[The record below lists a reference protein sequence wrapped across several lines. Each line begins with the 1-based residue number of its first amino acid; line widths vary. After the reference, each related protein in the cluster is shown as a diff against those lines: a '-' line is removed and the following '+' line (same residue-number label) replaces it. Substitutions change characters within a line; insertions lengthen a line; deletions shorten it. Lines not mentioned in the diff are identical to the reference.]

1 MFDKDLVISKLKDLV
16 QEVNLVDKKKA
27 RILNLI
33 IQIIQ
38 EILSDDDSDSLLV
51 RHQEMKFLDELLSDD
66 DDRS

>member
-1 MFDKDLVISKLKDLV
+1 MKDLISKLKDLV

-66 DDRS
+66 DRS